1 MCLVNCTENQTN
13 SCELYA
19 ELSTYVKCIKT
30 SAYSLV
36 MLVSLFGNLAVIAI
50 ISKNKRMWTTTNCL
64 IANMAA
70 SDLLIST
77 FAVPRELVE
86 TFAGARRGC

>member
-30 SAYSLV
+30 FAYSLV

-64 IANMAA
+64 IALGCAKRTRGNLCWCKTM
-70 SDLLIST
+70 
-77 FAVPRELVE
+77 V
-86 TFAGARRGC
+86 ARRINWFGPV